1 MDRSQ
6 VAVVAAMPGIGA
18 RQNFP
23 QLVSVRSG
31 FPQCTQDAGFST
43 GPERLMENP
52 ASCTV
57 RKPAR

>member
-1 MDRSQ
+1 MDESQ
-6 VAVVAAMPGIGA
+6 VVVVGAMLGIG
-18 RQNFP
+18 RKQNFP

-31 FPQCTQDAGFST
+31 FPQCAQDAGFST